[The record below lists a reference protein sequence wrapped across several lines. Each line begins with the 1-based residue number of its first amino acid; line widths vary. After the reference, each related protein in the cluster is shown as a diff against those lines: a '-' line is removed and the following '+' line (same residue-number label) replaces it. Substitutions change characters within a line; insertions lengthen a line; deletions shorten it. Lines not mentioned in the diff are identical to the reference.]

1 MFPLGLPAR
10 GIRDRERHPYS
21 HLCSRAPR
29 GLPKALPPSA
39 GVPEHSLHPKQF
51 LPATV
56 TVPGQG
62 GREAAARRPDARTS
76 SKTSSPREY
85 CRQSSVGTR
94 TDKFESRHFQ
104 TSCYFYRINSIRQFF
119 EHELHKSILG
129 HGGRLQGQPS
139 GSECWWPWPWP
150 IGAGGHGG
158 AESLPRS
165 RSHVLKAIARRG
177 AVLHGGGRELQ
188 EQRRLQPASRSL
200 PSSEGTR
207 SGRRWVP
214 RASTYSGA
222 PASPA
227 LLGRP
232 VGCPA
237 PQSLWEK
244 TERFSEQQGVASRDT
259 WRPEWERR
267 RNLAKAPSSPAPAT
281 RGDATPPPRSPAAR

>member
-10 GIRDRERHPYS
+10 GTQDRERHPYS

-62 GREAAARRPDARTS
+62 GREVASRRPDARTS

-94 TDKFESRHFQ
+94 TEKFESRHFQ
-104 TSCYFYRINSIRQFF
+104 TSSYFYRINSIRQFF

-150 IGAGGHGG
+150 IGAGGRGG

-165 RSHVLKAIARRG
+165 RSHVLKTIARRG
-177 AVLHGGGRELQ
+177 AVLTGQAGSCKSSAGCSQPPGRSPRQRELRERQ
-188 EQRRLQPASRSL
+188 KV
-200 PSSEGTR
+200 GTQ
-207 SGRRWVP
+207 SQ
-214 RASTYSGA
+214 Y
-222 PASPA
+222 
-227 LLGRP
+227 LLG
-232 VGCPA
+232 GA
-237 PQSLWEK
+237 GL
-244 TERFSEQQGVASRDT
+244 
-259 WRPEWERR
+259 
-267 RNLAKAPSSPAPAT
+267 SSPAGPPRWLSSPPELVGENRAFLRAT
-281 RGDATPPPRSPAAR
+281 RSCKQRHAEA

>member
-1 MFPLGLPAR
+1 M
-10 GIRDRERHPYS
+10 
-21 HLCSRAPR
+21 
-29 GLPKALPPSA
+29 PPSA

-94 TDKFESRHFQ
+94 TEKFESRHFQ
-104 TSCYFYRINSIRQFF
+104 TSSYFYRINSIRQFF

-165 RSHVLKAIARRG
+165 RSHVLKTIARRG
-177 AVLHGGGRELQ
+177 AVLHGAGRELQ

-244 TERFSEQQGVASRDT
+244 TERFSGQQGVASRDT
-259 WRPEWERR
+259 RRPEWEQCPFEPCSGHTRR
-267 RNLAKAPSSPAPAT
+267 R
-281 RGDATPPPRSPAAR
+281 DPAAPLTCSAMIPKSPKQACCTKFRLSTRTQPAGRESGEAQGRCPR

>member
-10 GIRDRERHPYS
+10 GTRDRERHPYS

-62 GREAAARRPDARTS
+62 GREVASRRPDARTS

-94 TDKFESRHFQ
+94 TEKFESRHFQ
-104 TSCYFYRINSIRQFF
+104 TSSYFYRINSIRQFF

-150 IGAGGHGG
+150 IGAGGRGG

-165 RSHVLKAIARRG
+165 RSHVLKTIARRG
-177 AVLHGGGRELQ
+177 AVLHGAGRELQ
-188 EQRRLQPASRSL
+188 EQRRLRPASRSL
-200 PSSEGTR
+200 PSSEGTQGAAEGGYPEPAPTR
-207 SGRRWVP
+207 GRRPLQPCWAAPLAVQPP
-214 RASTYSGA
+214 RACGRKPSVSQSNKELQAETRGGLSG
-222 PASPA
+222 S
-227 LLGRP
+227 
-232 VGCPA
+232 
-237 PQSLWEK
+237 
-244 TERFSEQQGVASRDT
+244 
-259 WRPEWERR
+259 
-267 RNLAKAPSSPAPAT
+267 NAPSSPAPAT